1 MNIKDEIDNKV
12 IFSLDIG
19 TRTIIGIV
27 GEYDE
32 NEQFKVLAWTLKEH
46 KKRNMYDGQIHD
58 IDGVAKIVK
67 EIVKE
72 LEEKTGISLKVV
84 SIAAA
89 GRALKTHRISL
100 EQTIDSTK
108 EISKYNIETLELE
121 AVQKAQEEINKVD
134 INKNLKYYSIG
145 YTVVDYYLDESRMEK
160 LEGHRGDRIG
170 VELLATF
177 LPQIVIE
184 GLYSVISR
192 VGLEVGSI
200 TLEPIAAIN
209 VAIKPELRLL
219 NLALVDIGAG
229 TSDIAITKD
238 GQIISY
244 GMTSTA
250 GDEITERIA
259 KAYLLDFNNS
269 EKLKITLSKKEE
281 QEFTDILGI
290 THRLSTKEIVNNII
304 DVVETIAKEIT
315 DKILEY
321 NTKSPN
327 AVFLIGGS
335 SQMPMLKETIAE
347 NLGLPKERVSIRDAL
362 LIDNIEGLE
371 GENGPDMITPIGIA
385 IEGAQNKY
393 RNFINLSFNGEDI
406 RMFNTEDIKI
416 SDVLVMTGY
425 DPRELM
431 PKRTED
437 FIYYV
442 NGKRRS
448 VKGKEGIHTQ
458 IIVNGKD
465 ASFRTKLND
474 KDIIEIIPGIV
485 EEVNLPYLYDVV
497 LNKKNIY
504 INGKELNI
512 IKKMKINGNII
523 NNDILLNQEDNIE
536 IEEIKTIGEL
546 KLEDDSYKYSQFT
559 VNGNDVEDNYILRDG
574 DKVFTR
580 NGTNEKHIN
589 DSKNINNNK
598 NIKLVINGDEMEIPY
613 KKDKFV
619 FVDIFDYIN
628 FDLSSLNGKL
638 VLKVNEKE
646 AEYMEELKDGDKIMI
661 RWE

>member
-1 MNIKDEIDNKV
+1 MNTKDEIKDEL

-32 NEQFKVLAWTLKEH
+32 NEQFKVLAYTLKEH

-58 IDGVAKIVK
+58 IDEVAKTVK

-72 LEEKTGISLKVV
+72 LEGKVGKSLKVV

-100 EQTIDSTK
+100 EQTIDNTK

-121 AVQKAQEEINKVD
+121 AIQKAQEEINKVD
-134 INKNLKYYSIG
+134 INKNLQYYSIG
-145 YTVVDYYLDESRMEK
+145 YTVIDYYLDESRMEK

-250 GDEITERIA
+250 GDEITERLA

-269 EKLKITLSKKEE
+269 EKLKIELSKKEE

-290 THRLSTKEIVNNII
+290 THKTSTKEIVNNII
-304 DVVETIAKEIT
+304 DIVEIIAKDIT

-335 SQMPMLKETIAE
+335 SQMPMLKEIIAE
-347 NLGLPKERVSIRDAL
+347 NLGLPKERVSIRDTSF
-362 LIDNIEGLE
+362 IENIEGL
-371 GENGPDMITPIGIA
+371 GDGNGPDMITPIGIA

-393 RNFINLSFNGEDI
+393 RNFINLNFNGEEI
-406 RMFNTEDIKI
+406 RMFNTEDIKV
-416 SDVLVMTGY
+416 SDVLIMTGY
-425 DPRELM
+425 NPRELM

-437 FIYYV
+437 FIYYI

-448 VKGKEGIHTQ
+448 VKGKESVHPQ
-458 IIVNGKD
+458 ILVNNED
-465 ASFRTKLND
+465 ASLRTKLTD
-474 KDIIEIIPGIV
+474 KDIIKIIPGIV
-485 EEVNLPYLYDVV
+485 EDLTLPHLYDLV
-497 LNKKNIY
+497 LNTKHIH

-512 IKKMKINGNII
+512 IKTIKVNGNII
-523 NNDILLNQEDNIE
+523 KENILLKQEDNIE
-536 IEEIKTIGEL
+536 IEEIKTISEL
-546 KLEDDSYKYSQFT
+546 KLEYDDYKYSRFMA
-559 VNGNDVEDNYILRDG
+559 NGNIVEDNYILKDG
-574 DKVFTR
+574 DKIFTKD
-580 NGTNEKHIN
+580 NISLENIN
-589 DSKNINNNK
+589 DNK
-598 NIKLVINGDEMEIPY
+598 KIKLVINGTEMEIPY
-613 KKDKFV
+613 TKDKFI

-638 VLKVNEKE
+638 VLSVNERE
-646 AEYMEELKDGDKIMI
+646 AEYMEELKDGDNI
-661 RWE
+661 RIYWE

>member
-1 MNIKDEIDNKV
+1 MNTKDKIKDEL

-32 NEQFKVLAWTLKEH
+32 NEQFKVLAYTLKEH

-58 IDGVAKIVK
+58 IDEVAKTVK

-72 LEEKTGISLKVV
+72 LEGKVGKSLKVV

-100 EQTIDSTK
+100 EQTIDNTK

-121 AVQKAQEEINKVD
+121 AIQKAQEEINKVD

-145 YTVVDYYLDESRMEK
+145 YTVIDYYLDESRMEK

-250 GDEITERIA
+250 GDEITERLA

-269 EKLKITLSKKEE
+269 EKLKIELSKKEE

-290 THRLSTKEIVNNII
+290 THKTSTKEIVNNII
-304 DVVETIAKEIT
+304 DIVEIIAKDIT

-347 NLGLPKERVSIRDAL
+347 NLGLPKERVSIRDTSF
-362 LIDNIEGLE
+362 IENIEGL
-371 GENGPDMITPIGIA
+371 GDGNGPDMITPIGIA

-393 RNFINLSFNGEDI
+393 RNFISLSFNGEEI
-406 RMFNTEDIKI
+406 RMFNTEDIKV
-416 SDVLVMTGY
+416 SDVLIMTGY
-425 DPRELM
+425 NPRELM

-437 FIYYV
+437 FIYYI

-448 VKGKEGIHTQ
+448 VKGKESVHPQ
-458 IIVNGKD
+458 ILVNNED
-465 ASFRTKLND
+465 ASLRTKLTD
-474 KDIIEIIPGIV
+474 KDIIKIIPGIV
-485 EEVNLPYLYDVV
+485 EDLTLPHLYDLV
-497 LNKKNIY
+497 LNTKHIH

-512 IKKMKINGNII
+512 IKTIKVNGNII
-523 NNDILLNQEDNIE
+523 KENILLKQEDNIE
-536 IEEIKTIGEL
+536 IEEIKTISEL
-546 KLEDDSYKYSQFT
+546 KLEYDDYKYSRFMA
-559 VNGNDVEDNYILRDG
+559 NGNIVEDNYILKDG
-574 DKVFTR
+574 DKIFTKD
-580 NGTNEKHIN
+580 NIGLENIN
-589 DSKNINNNK
+589 DNK
-598 NIKLVINGDEMEIPY
+598 KIKLVINGTEMEIPY
-613 KKDKFV
+613 TKDKFI

-638 VLKVNEKE
+638 VLSVNERE
-646 AEYMEELKDGDKIMI
+646 AEYMEELKDGDNI
-661 RWE
+661 RIYWE

>member
-1 MNIKDEIDNKV
+1 MNTKDEIKDEL

-32 NEQFKVLAWTLKEH
+32 NEQFKVLAYTLKEH

-58 IDGVAKIVK
+58 IDEVAKTVK

-72 LEEKTGISLKVV
+72 LEGKVGKSLKVV

-100 EQTIDSTK
+100 EQTIDNTK

-121 AVQKAQEEINKVD
+121 AIQKAQEEINKVD

-145 YTVVDYYLDESRMEK
+145 YTVIDYYLDESRMEK

-250 GDEITERIA
+250 GDEITERLA

-269 EKLKITLSKKEE
+269 EKLKIELSKKEE

-290 THRLSTKEIVNNII
+290 THKTSTKEIVNNII
-304 DVVETIAKEIT
+304 DIVEIIAKDIT

-335 SQMPMLKETIAE
+335 SQMPMLKEIIAE
-347 NLGLPKERVSIRDAL
+347 NLGLPKERVSIRDTSF
-362 LIDNIEGLE
+362 IENIEGL
-371 GENGPDMITPIGIA
+371 GDGNGPDMITPIGIA

-393 RNFINLSFNGEDI
+393 RNFINLNFNGEEI
-406 RMFNTEDIKI
+406 RMFNTEDIKV
-416 SDVLVMTGY
+416 SDVLIMTGY
-425 DPRELM
+425 NPRELM

-437 FIYYV
+437 FIYYI

-448 VKGKEGIHTQ
+448 VKGKESVHPQ
-458 IIVNGKD
+458 ILVNNED
-465 ASFRTKLND
+465 ASLRTKLID
-474 KDIIEIIPGIV
+474 KDIIKIIPGIV
-485 EEVNLPYLYDVV
+485 EDLTLPHLYDLV
-497 LNKKNIY
+497 LNTKHIH

-512 IKKMKINGNII
+512 IKTIKVNGNII
-523 NNDILLNQEDNIE
+523 KENILLKQEDNIE
-536 IEEIKTIGEL
+536 IEEIKTISEL
-546 KLEDDSYKYSQFT
+546 KLEYDDYKYSRFMA
-559 VNGNDVEDNYILRDG
+559 NGNIVEDNYILKDG
-574 DKVFTR
+574 DKIFTKD
-580 NGTNEKHIN
+580 NISLENIN
-589 DSKNINNNK
+589 DNK
-598 NIKLVINGDEMEIPY
+598 KIKLVINGTEMEIPY
-613 KKDKFV
+613 TKDKFI

-638 VLKVNEKE
+638 VLSVNERE
-646 AEYMEELKDGDKIMI
+646 AEYMEELKDGDNI
-661 RWE
+661 RIYWE

>member
-1 MNIKDEIDNKV
+1 MNTKDEIKDEL

-32 NEQFKVLAWTLKEH
+32 NEQFKVLAYTLKEH

-58 IDGVAKIVK
+58 IDEVAKTVK

-72 LEEKTGISLKVV
+72 LEGKVGKSLKVV

-100 EQTIDSTK
+100 EQTIDNTK

-121 AVQKAQEEINKVD
+121 AIQKAQEEINKVD

-145 YTVVDYYLDESRMEK
+145 YTVIDYYLDESRMEK

-250 GDEITERIA
+250 GDEITERLA

-269 EKLKITLSKKEE
+269 EKLKIELSKKEE
-281 QEFTDILGI
+281 QEYTDILGI
-290 THRLSTKEIVNNII
+290 THKTSTKEIVNNII
-304 DVVETIAKEIT
+304 DIVEIIAKDIT

-335 SQMPMLKETIAE
+335 SQMPMLKEIIAE
-347 NLGLPKERVSIRDAL
+347 NLGLPKERVSIRDTSF
-362 LIDNIEGLE
+362 IENIEGL
-371 GENGPDMITPIGIA
+371 GDGNGPDMITPIGIA

-393 RNFINLSFNGEDI
+393 RNFINLNFNGEEI
-406 RMFNTEDIKI
+406 RMFNTEDIKV
-416 SDVLVMTGY
+416 SDVLIMTGY
-425 DPRELM
+425 NPRELM

-437 FIYYV
+437 FIYYI

-448 VKGKEGIHTQ
+448 VKGKESVHPQ
-458 IIVNGKD
+458 ILVNNED
-465 ASFRTKLND
+465 ASLRTKLID
-474 KDIIEIIPGIV
+474 KDIIKIIPGIV
-485 EEVNLPYLYDVV
+485 EDLTLPHLYDLV
-497 LNKKNIY
+497 LNTKHIH

-512 IKKMKINGNII
+512 IKTIKVNGNII
-523 NNDILLNQEDNIE
+523 KENILLKQEDNIE
-536 IEEIKTIGEL
+536 IEEIKTISEL
-546 KLEDDSYKYSQFT
+546 KLEYDDYKYSRFIA
-559 VNGNDVEDNYILRDG
+559 NGNIVEDNYILKDG
-574 DKVFTR
+574 DKIFTKD
-580 NGTNEKHIN
+580 NISLENIN
-589 DSKNINNNK
+589 DNK
-598 NIKLVINGDEMEIPY
+598 KVKLVINGTEMEIPY
-613 KKDKFV
+613 TKDKFI

-638 VLKVNEKE
+638 VLSVNERE
-646 AEYMEELKDGDKIMI
+646 AEYMEELKDGDNI
-661 RWE
+661 RIYWE

>member
-1 MNIKDEIDNKV
+1 MNTKDEIKDEL

-32 NEQFKVLAWTLKEH
+32 NEQFKVLAYTLKEH

-58 IDGVAKIVK
+58 IDEVAKTVK

-72 LEEKTGISLKVV
+72 LEERIGKSLKVV

-100 EQTIDSTK
+100 EQTIDNTK

-121 AVQKAQEEINKVD
+121 AIQKAQEEINKVD

-145 YTVVDYYLDESRMEK
+145 YTVIDYYLDESRMEK

-250 GDEITERIA
+250 GDEITERLA

-269 EKLKITLSKKEE
+269 EKLKIELSKKEE

-290 THRLSTKEIVNNII
+290 THKLSTKEIVNNIMDI
-304 DVVETIAKEIT
+304 VEIIAKDIT

-321 NTKSPN
+321 NTKSSN

-335 SQMPMLKETIAE
+335 SQMPMLKEIIAE
-347 NLGLPKERVSIRDAL
+347 NLGLPKERVSIRDTSF
-362 LIDNIEGLE
+362 IDNIEGL
-371 GENGPDMITPIGIA
+371 GDGNGPDMITPIGIA
-385 IEGAQNKY
+385 IEGGQNKY
-393 RNFINLSFNGEDI
+393 RNFINLNFNGEEI
-406 RMFNTEDIKI
+406 RMFNTEDIKV
-416 SDVLVMTGY
+416 SDVLIMTGY
-425 DPRELM
+425 NPRELM

-437 FIYYV
+437 FIYYI
-442 NGKRRS
+442 NGKRRF
-448 VKGKEGIHTQ
+448 VKGKESVHPQ
-458 IIVNGKD
+458 ILVNNKD
-465 ASFRTKLND
+465 ANLRSKLTD
-474 KDIIEIIPGIV
+474 KDIIKIIPGIV
-485 EEVNLPYLYDVV
+485 EDLILSHLHDLV
-497 LNKKNIY
+497 LNTKNIH

-512 IKKMKINGNII
+512 IKTIKVNGNII
-523 NNDILLNQEDNIE
+523 KEDIMLKQEDNIE
-536 IEEIKTIGEL
+536 IEEIKTISEL
-546 KLEDDSYKYSQFT
+546 KIEYDDYKYSRFM
-559 VNGNDVEDNYILRDG
+559 VNGNIVEDNYILKDG
-574 DKVFTR
+574 DKIFAKDSTGLE
-580 NGTNEKHIN
+580 NIN
-589 DSKNINNNK
+589 DNK
-598 NIKLVINGDEMEIPY
+598 KIKLVINGTEMEIPY
-613 KKDKFV
+613 AKNKFI

-638 VLKVNEKE
+638 VLRVNERE
-646 AEYMEELKDGDKIMI
+646 AEYMEELKDGDNI
-661 RWE
+661 RIYWE